1 MVLAHLPGGYE
12 LIVPAILGLGLWVI
26 VQTGNKPRQER
37 QPPKETAHR
46 HGRADL
52 EETGPARRSQTTV

>member
-12 LIVPAILGLGLWVI
+12 LIVPAIMGLGLWII
-26 VQTGNKPRQER
+26 VRTGTKPKQAGQHPNEA
-37 QPPKETAHR
+37 AHR

-52 EETGPARRSQTTV
+52 QDTGLMRRSQTTA